1 MAVLAQGTELYFID
15 PANQSVVEVGCV
27 TTLTG
32 ISSPRDQIEVT
43 CLDSTGRE
51 FVPGL
56 PSPGNAQFGINFDP
70 ADPSHIRL
78 HELFED
84 EAITTMNWA
93 VGLSDGTAPPTADSS
108 GFSPPATRTF
118 LLFEGYLSD
127 FPFDFALNTVVTNNI
142 GIQVS
147 GRPVLVAKSA

>member
-1 MAVLAQGTELYFID
+1 MAMLAQGTELFFID
-15 PANQSVVEVGCV
+15 PDNAAVLEVGCV
-27 TTLTG
+27 TSLTG
-32 ISSPRDQIEVT
+32 ITSPRDQIEVT

-56 PSPGNAQFGINFDP
+56 PSPGTATFTINFDP
-70 ADPSHIRL
+70 SDPSHVRL

-84 EAITTMNWA
+84 VAITTMNWA
-93 VGLSDGTAPPTADSS
+93 VGLSDGVSPPTGDSS
-108 GFSPPATRTF
+108 GFTTPTDRTW
-118 LLFEGYLSD
+118 LLFDGYLAD

-147 GRPVLVAKSA
+147 GRPVLVVKST